1 MSGDAEVSDG
11 FQGGVQEKVKWV
23 YFGLLKTTVS
33 GTLCSR
39 LSSRMTDI
47 IIDTWP

>member
-33 GTLCSR
+33 RTLCSR
-39 LSSRMTDI
+39 PSSRMTDI